1 MMRTELN
8 AAISGRGLSDPGTAS
23 LVEVLGPTMV
33 DYAPPELAAEMMPKL
48 LSGEELWCQGF
59 SEPGSGSDLASLSCR
74 ATPNLGPNGG
84 DPETATTWTINGQKV
99 WTSIA
104 DFSERCVLLTRT
116 GTPESRHRGITA
128 FFVDMDTPGIT
139 RRPIEMINGEAE
151 FCEVFF
157 DDVQVPADRICG
169 GVNGG
174 WAVAMSILPFER
186 SSCFW
191 AWVSYEQFK
200 LQQAVEQAPD
210 DDRAAEALGNGYL
223 QWYALRARSRLTQLR
238 MAAGEPLG
246 AETSVDK
253 VLVAMSEH
261 AVYDTA
267 RKVLGGRLEIDDDP
281 DGRGV
286 AHRLALLA
294 GVDDLRRHRRGA
306 TQHHRPPPARAGRR
320 GLMDAADRELLQ
332 TTVHDALAA
341 HAEANPTAADRRDA
355 RRPGPRRRRARRP
368 RLVRDARGRT
378 ARRRLDR
385 GARTGRHRHVRE
397 HPRRRVRGRARCRTP
412 RRPRRRAPRLPRHR
426 VPRARVRWRRRR
438 HRHQPARR
446 APPSCSSSA
455 QATTRGRARPGR
467 RGHGHARR
475 RHRATLGRHQGGDRR
490 PWPGPTSRSH
500 PARGTRR
507 SPPAGARSA
516 TRSSAPTAR

>member
-1 MMRTELN
+1 MDIAQFRGELHAWLDEHADEVALQYSEPGTLKDRLDQIRRIRGLLYDAGFMRYGWPERVGGLGGPAMMRTELN

-74 ATPNLGPNGG
+74 ATPNLSPNGG

-116 GTPESRHRGITA
+116 GTPESRHKGITA

-200 LQQAVEQAPD
+200 LQQAVELAPD
-210 DDRAAEALGNGYL
+210 NDRAAEALGNGYL

-261 AVYDTA
+261 AVYDA
-267 RKVLGGRLEIDDDP
+267 GRKVLGGRLELDDDP
-281 DGRGV
+281 TAEVWRTGW
-286 AHRLALLA
+286 LYS
-294 GVDDLRRHRRGA
+294 
-306 TQHHRPPPARAGRR
+306 RASTIYG
-320 GLMDAADRELLQ
+320 G
-332 TTVHDALAA
+332 T
-341 HAEANPTAADRRDA
+341 AEVQRNIIA
-355 RRPGPRRRRARRP
+355 RR
-368 RLVRDARGRT
+368 L
-378 ARRRLDR
+378 L
-385 GARTGRHRHVRE
+385 E
-397 HPRRRVRGRARCRTP
+397 
-412 RRPRRRAPRLPRHR
+412 
-426 VPRARVRWRRRR
+426 
-438 HRHQPARR
+438 
-446 APPSCSSSA
+446 
-455 QATTRGRARPGR
+455 
-467 RGHGHARR
+467 
-475 RHRATLGRHQGGDRR
+475 LGDE
-490 PWPGPTSRSH
+490 
-500 PARGTRR
+500 A
-507 SPPAGARSA
+507 
-516 TRSSAPTAR
+516 

>member
-1 MMRTELN
+1 MDIAQFRGELHAWLDEHADEVALQYSEPGTLKDRLDQIRRIRGLLYDAGFMRYGWPERVGGLGGPAMMRTELN

-84 DPETATTWTINGQKV
+84 DAETATTWTINGQKV

-116 GTPESRHRGITA
+116 GTPESRHKGFTA

-200 LQQAVEQAPD
+200 LQQAVELAPD

-261 AVYDTA
+261 AVYDA
-267 RKVLGGRLEIDDDP
+267 GRKVLDGRLELDDDP
-281 DGRGV
+281 TAEVWRTGW
-286 AHRLALLA
+286 LYS
-294 GVDDLRRHRRGA
+294 
-306 TQHHRPPPARAGRR
+306 RASTIYG
-320 GLMDAADRELLQ
+320 G
-332 TTVHDALAA
+332 T
-341 HAEANPTAADRRDA
+341 AEVQRNIIA
-355 RRPGPRRRRARRP
+355 RR
-368 RLVRDARGRT
+368 L
-378 ARRRLDR
+378 L
-385 GARTGRHRHVRE
+385 E
-397 HPRRRVRGRARCRTP
+397 
-412 RRPRRRAPRLPRHR
+412 
-426 VPRARVRWRRRR
+426 
-438 HRHQPARR
+438 
-446 APPSCSSSA
+446 
-455 QATTRGRARPGR
+455 
-467 RGHGHARR
+467 
-475 RHRATLGRHQGGDRR
+475 LGDE
-490 PWPGPTSRSH
+490 
-500 PARGTRR
+500 A
-507 SPPAGARSA
+507 
-516 TRSSAPTAR
+516 